1 VVKSLFSRLTAAA
14 VLLSVLSFPLA
25 LYAQEAEKP
34 REVVPLK
41 DRIKAV
47 QQKVFLKQGRFSFG
61 PLVGFGLNDN
71 YVHNFQLGGVL
82 TYHITEQWGIEAG
95 GGYNLHKTKSWIND
109 VQDVYHF
116 EIFPDIKFKSFAFNV
131 SAVWSPVY
139 GKWSIFDDF
148 ILHLDVYLMAGFMG
162 LGVDEGFKPGGQVG
176 VGFRIFTTRFMSVR
190 LEYRD
195 NMYGDD
201 GFANHMLFNIGL
213 DFYVPFDFDYTTGV
227 KTIKRR
233 TAEEPAARE
242 ERKEEKAEEEKT
254 EAEKTEEEKTEEAP
268 PEPSLDDLELEL
280 GD

>member
-1 VVKSLFSRLTAAA
+1 VSSQFARLAAA
-14 VLLSVLSFPLA
+14 TVLLSVLSVPLG
-25 LYAQEAEKP
+25 LSAQEVDKP

-47 QQKVFLKQGRFSFG
+47 QQKVFLKKGRFSFG
-61 PLVGFGLNDN
+61 PMVGFGLNDN

-82 TYHITEQWGIEAG
+82 TYHITEQWGIEAA
-95 GGYNLHKTKSWIND
+95 GGYTLHKTKSWIND

-116 EIFPDIKFKSFAFNV
+116 EIFPDIKFKEYAFNV
-131 SAVWSPVY
+131 SAVWSPIY
-139 GKWSIFDDF
+139 GKWSVVDDF

-162 LGVDEGFKPGGQVG
+162 LGVDGSFKPGGQVG
-176 VGFRIFTTRFMSVR
+176 VGFRVFTTRFMSVR

-213 DFYVPFDFDYTTGV
+213 DFYVPFDFEYTTGV

-233 TAEEPAARE
+233 TTDDVQPE
-242 ERKEEKAEEEKT
+242 ERREEEKQ
-254 EAEKTEEEKTEEAP
+254 EEEEGKQEEEKQEEAP